1 MRIVK
6 YGSVGLINTII
17 SYLIFYTLVSLG
29 IHYLLA
35 STVSFILGTV
45 FSYIMNSNY
54 TFSMYKSFRK
64 FTKFFIITLISLS
77 CSLILLYFLKNLVG
91 FDVLLAQVIVV
102 IVRFPIVYLLMKRIV
117 FSRAQQI
124 IR

>member
-35 STVSFILGTV
+35 STVSFILGTI